1 MTYQKCQY
9 IDRLYDIP
17 ISTIDS
23 EEFVLL
29 EKIQNSINSGIKY
42 FTHNGLLIP
51 FECDGQG
58 NKLKPYRIRTF
69 ISDVIYCYKRLPSE
83 THNNAMIQMVR
94 DIHRDVPM
102 IRENT
107 EILKSKVDAILRQTF
122 ELAEFT
128 IPRLFIVLPEET
140 ATYNPENWFH
150 YRYRLYFLC
159 ECEDDHERHLAFHD
173 GYEIKQPRE
182 FLIKYGHHTRRML
195 TLVKYATTIGSIVI
209 PSIGS
214 FKPNNSIPNVFKD
227 RFMWG
232 NFKQQLEQMNETLE
246 IAERTVDFS
255 TDQAVQHLQGAELR
269 KIKHFLRRV
278 DNQQTL
284 GNLYLTTTND
294 GHIRW
299 VCIQHYQNPYADTI
313 LQELQKRFRELGG
326 EIRRESA
333 VIEGQDSKKL
343 SQLLDL
349 LRQGLSIISITF
361 KNIKFEEKDF
371 NNLLTFISQNTLIR
385 YAEFDNIRVAYN
397 LKPDKKYR
405 EIISELNTA
414 LQENTKLNIQYNVEM
429 PLNKFSSKLSDII
442 KKSSPRLSFR
452 IGSIESIPSLE
463 ITGTNQSDFSLTAIH
478 AETKNDRLN
487 YIQAFQ
493 NVCSRNYNITKLHF
507 QGKSFTRETWSYFS
521 EFVKSSQMIRELT
534 FYCQLTLEQTQ
545 ELCTIL
551 KNNQNLMILQ
561 LINIWESTDEIEGL
575 QEFFLMLCKNS
586 TLREFVAISES
597 RTLPLDFIADCLT
610 ENQTL
615 EVLKLP
621 KCSIDINTNIK
632 LIEDFLQ
639 KTSIHTLSLELIET
653 NSQRMLE
660 KIATIINNNSKIN
673 LLELRSSSCSAI
685 FYRRNQ
691 SFHIQDTPSQSS
703 GQKSKNFS
711 RQMIFKKLFNLLSC
725 IGTQSRQSYDWN
737 SSSSLVHNSIIAKS
751 NQSCS
756 FLHEYLPIYKQIH
769 ERADNLKLEEL
780 DIITSANIN
789 IEQLKSHST
798 LIRLRIAHQ
807 TFTEENIRILENV
820 IRMNQNLK
828 ELEIVKSE
836 IICPSDVNK
845 FIQLIQTFAN
855 SETLSHL
862 NLTGTSILL
871 NQLIEIFQILR
882 SNRTLKV
889 LNIQECIIDS
899 TNQLFKQHIK
909 QLSIENPFIEI
920 FY

>member
-284 GNLYLTTTND
+284 G
-294 GHIRW
+294 
-299 VCIQHYQNPYADTI
+299 
-313 LQELQKRFRELGG
+313 G

-333 VIEGQDSKKL
+333 VIDGQDSKKL

-429 PLNKFSSKLSDII
+429 PLNKFSSKLSDTI

-632 LIEDFLQ
+632 LIENFLE

-660 KIATIINNNSKIN
+660 KIATIINNNLKIN
-673 LLELRSSSCSAI
+673 LLELRSSSCLAI
-685 FYRRNQ
+685 FCRRNQ
-691 SFHIQDTPSQSS
+691 SFHIQDTASQSS

-711 RQMIFKKLFNLLSC
+711 RQMTFKKLFNLFSC
-725 IGTQSRQSYDWN
+725 IGTQSRQSYDSN
-737 SSSSLVHNSIIAKS
+737 SSSPLVHNSIIAKS
-751 NQSCS
+751 NESCS

-780 DIITSANIN
+780 DIITSANID

-836 IICPSDVNK
+836 IICPSDVK
-845 FIQLIQTFAN
+845 RFIQLIQTLAK